1 MCTPPTLRRSMA
13 LLYVY
18 FFISMVVEGIREN
31 VVREI
36 ILRAITFNVAVA
48 VVVGPWVW
56 QWCQTSVNVALKAK
70 ASTFEAKARTF

>member
-1 MCTPPTLRRSMA
+1 MEAKLNLTRQEFLTRLYLREMCTPPTLRRSMA

-36 ILRAITFNVAVA
+36 ILHAITFNVTVA
-48 VVVGPWVW
+48 VVVGP
-56 QWCQTSVNVALKAK
+56 
-70 ASTFEAKARTF
+70 